1 MGETKWPNFEKDNLL
16 VPANDVIPMLRFEA
30 RSLEKQ
36 TGGKV
41 KATFSKIEYSRNGLV
56 QMIDTASTVTKMISH
71 GNEIDENANK
81 ADADNL
87 FTRESYKFEIYSQS
101 YRFRIFTLQYN
112 KFYPLGL
119 NINASLLNDMGIVQ
133 DDIEIENR
141 SSLDE
146 IIGKLFRCHR
156 LIATIE
162 RMMAVDA
169 LQPQDNNNS

>member
-1 MGETKWPNFEKDNLL
+1 M
-16 VPANDVIPMLRFEA
+16 
-30 RSLEKQ
+30 
-36 TGGKV
+36 
-41 KATFSKIEYSRNGLV
+41 
-56 QMIDTASTVTKMISH
+56 
-71 GNEIDENANK
+71 
-81 ADADNL
+81 
-87 FTRESYKFEIYSQS
+87 
-101 YRFRIFTLQYN
+101 
-112 KFYPLGL
+112 

-156 LIATIE
+156 LIDTIE